1 MEEAAVI
8 TKPLSP
14 LERIW
19 LGAIGLYLLIL
30 FPLFTIIQPIS
41 VRYAVSRADVSVLD
55 PLEIQDA
62 FRLVD
67 TDTGVRAVLSI
78 LAIWTGISV
87 CKARLAPLKMM
98 IWCLIV
104 LIAYNVSFYPL
115 MRLLANG
122 SIAELVTGMAWR
134 FLSIPVVFAAISTVY
149 FRNRV

>member
-1 MEEAAVI
+1 
-8 TKPLSP
+8 
-14 LERIW
+14 
-19 LGAIGLYLLIL
+19 
-30 FPLFTIIQPIS
+30 
-41 VRYAVSRADVSVLD
+41 
-55 PLEIQDA
+55 
-62 FRLVD
+62 
-67 TDTGVRAVLSI
+67 
-78 LAIWTGISV
+78 
-87 CKARLAPLKMM
+87 MM